1 MVNLTEGYV
10 SLLVRRRLHAM
21 SEVYLCATAK
31 KIVTDVAFG
40 QTVGLKTILLRLCVS
55 IYAMKM
61 LAKEKSCVCTHRG
74 AVDL

>member
-1 MVNLTEGYV
+1 MC
-10 SLLVRRRLHAM
+10 
-21 SEVYLCATAK
+21 EVYLCPTAK
-31 KIVTDVAFG
+31 KMSRMLRF

>member
-1 MVNLTEGYV
+1 MVCKFACSKKT
-10 SLLVRRRLHAM
+10 AM
-21 SEVYLCATAK
+21 SEVYLCPTARK
-31 KIVTDVAFG
+31 MSLLTDVAFPNSWF
-40 QTVGLKTILLRLCVS
+40 KDDFASRLCGS

>member
-1 MVNLTEGYV
+1 
-10 SLLVRRRLHAM
+10 M
-21 SEVYLCATAK
+21 SHSEK
-31 KIVTDVAFG
+31 NVTDVALYF